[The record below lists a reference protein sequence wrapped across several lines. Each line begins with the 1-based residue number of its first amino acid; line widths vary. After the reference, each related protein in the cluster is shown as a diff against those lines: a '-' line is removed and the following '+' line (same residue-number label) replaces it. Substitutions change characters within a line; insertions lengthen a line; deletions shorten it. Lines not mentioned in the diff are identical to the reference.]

1 MFICSASFE
10 CLRAIILALDP
21 VLSSRRKILNLTY
34 LVAISTGM
42 LTTLPSGH
50 VKFSSSA
57 KVGLVTGLY
66 VVCGDEGSDTYYT

>member
-1 MFICSASFE
+1 MFISSASFK

-21 VLSSRRKILNLTY
+21 FLSSRRKILNLTY

-50 VKFSSSA
+50 VNFSSSA
-57 KVGLVTGLY
+57 KVGLVTGLH
-66 VVCGDEGSDTYYT
+66 V